1 MDSIEN
7 LTIQTEEFARY
18 HGADLVK
25 VASARILN
33 ENAPEGHRPK
43 DYLSQAR
50 SVIII
55 AIRMFD
61 SALNG
66 LPQLRPLYNE
76 NFYFTSMELNICANK
91 TARFL
96 VNKGYPSQPI
106 FYSVFENLYA
116 ERPKK
121 FDELDA
127 KTPIFFDEMSFK
139 HAAFEAGMG
148 RFGLNRLLLTP
159 EYGPRVRLLMILTE
173 AELQYGEKIE
183 EELCNPEA
191 CGYRCIEACPSQ
203 ALKKTWKV
211 EMGDQLDKISCSNY
225 MFVELA
231 PLRCGLCIS
240 SCPVG
245 QESRGGDALWWD

>member
-1 MDSIEN
+1 METIEE
-7 LTIQTEEFARY
+7 LTIQTGEFARH

-25 VASARILN
+25 VASASILN
-33 ENAPEGHRPK
+33 DKAPAGHRPQ
-43 DYLSQAR
+43 DYLPQAR
-50 SVIII
+50 SVIMI

-66 LPQLRPLYNE
+66 LPELRPLYNE

-106 FYSVFENLYA
+106 FYSIFENLYA

-139 HAAFEAGMG
+139 HAAVEAGMG

-173 AELQYGEKIE
+173 AELKYGEKIE

-191 CGYRCIEACPSQ
+191 CDYRCVRICPPQ
-203 ALKKTWKV
+203 ALEKAWTV

-245 QESRGGDALWWD
+245 QESRGGEALWWT